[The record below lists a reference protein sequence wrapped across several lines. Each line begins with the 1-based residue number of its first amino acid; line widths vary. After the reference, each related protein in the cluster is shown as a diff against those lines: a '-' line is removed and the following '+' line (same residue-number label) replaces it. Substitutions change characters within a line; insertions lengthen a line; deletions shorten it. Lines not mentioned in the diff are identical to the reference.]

1 LNKRLILLLPLVLVV
16 SLFPSQMILN
26 AHASGYTGTGLV
38 CITSPA
44 TATNCSN
51 SAPTI
56 GPVTV
61 GSTFTVGVFI
71 NNSQPMGGF
80 DIYVAVNASYL
91 NPTNATLGPL
101 ITSPS
106 LTNIC
111 VNGLAQTGTC
121 TTGTANG
128 PGVVEAS
135 TVESSGT
142 NECSNAPPCS
152 GLAFNVTYK
161 VVGPTAS
168 TPIFYP
174 ADGAGCSPSSVA
186 TPTDVCVLVADAL
199 GNTLP
204 ENVLGARVTQGVTV
218 NPTSTAV
225 SCISPVTVGK
235 PTTCTATV
243 TDTATTGATNPT
255 GQVTLSTSGS
265 GGFNP
270 STCTLSS
277 VGTNQAACL
286 TSYTPTSVGTG
297 THNIGASYP
306 GDTVH
311 TGSATNSF
319 SLTVSPASPTVG
331 TTVILETTGGLVTT
345 NVPVGSSVHETAVLM
360 GGYPTT
366 GVSGTVTYTLYANGN
381 CGTPGTVGSR
391 VTVAASNNAPD
402 SASFILSSP
411 GNYSFQAVYTGD
423 SSNAPG
429 TSSCQLVIVGATTTS
444 TVTCSPSPAVMGTS
458 TSCTVTVKD
467 TSPSP
472 RTPSGIVSFITN
484 STGTF
489 TNTNSCTLAAGT
501 TTGIASCTITY
512 TPVATGHHFITASYG
527 GDSTHATSVNTSNM
541 PVAVLTTSAP
551 PSTILGLSPAIF
563 YSVIGAIVV
572 VAALLAFLVLRR
584 RGKTLQKSAAVS
596 TTS

>member
-1 LNKRLILLLPLVLVV
+1 MLLLPLVLIV
-16 SLFPSQMILN
+16 SLFPSQMVSN
-26 AHASGYTGTGLV
+26 VHASGYTGTGLV

-101 ITSPS
+101 IASPS

-111 VNGLAQTGTC
+111 IDGSAQTGAC
-121 TTGTANG
+121 TTGTVNG

-152 GLAFNVTYK
+152 GLAFNITYM

-186 TPTDVCVLVADAL
+186 TPTDVCVLVPDAL

-204 ENVLGARVTQGVTV
+204 ENIQGARVAQGVTV
-218 NPTSTAV
+218 NPTSTAL
-225 SCISPVTVGK
+225 SCNSPDTVGMSTK
-235 PTTCTATV
+235 CTATV
-243 TDTATTGATNPT
+243 TDTATSGATNPT
-255 GQVTLSTSGS
+255 GQVTFSTSGS
-265 GGFNP
+265 GGFSP
-270 STCTLSS
+270 SACTLSS
-277 VGTNQAACL
+277 IGTNQAACF

-297 THNIGASYP
+297 NHNIGASYP

-311 TGSATNSF
+311 TGSTATSF
-319 SLTVSPASPTVG
+319 SLTISPASPIVSTM
-331 TTVILETTGGLVTT
+331 VILETTGSPVTT
-345 NVPVGSSVHETAVLM
+345 NVPVGSSVHETAVLI
-360 GGYPTT
+360 GGYPAT
-366 GVSGTVTYTLYANGN
+366 GVSGTVTYTLYSNGN
-381 CGTPGTVGSR
+381 CGSPGTIGAR
-391 VTVAASNNAPD
+391 VTVATSNNVPN
-402 SASFILSSP
+402 SPSFIISSP
-411 GNYSFQAVYTGD
+411 GNYSFQAVYSGD
-423 SSNAPG
+423 SSNAPE
-429 TSSCQLVIVGATTTS
+429 TSGCVLVIFGSTTTS
-444 TVTCSPSPAVMGTS
+444 AVICSPNPATMDAS
-458 TSCTVTVKD
+458 TSCTATVTD
-467 TSPSP
+467 TSASP
-472 RTPSGIVSFITN
+472 TTPSGTVSFGTN

-489 TNTNSCTLAAGT
+489 TSIMSCTLAAGT
-501 TTGIASCTITY
+501 TTGTASCTVTY
-512 TPVATGHHFITASYG
+512 TPTVTGHHLITSSYG
-527 GDSTHATSVNTSNM
+527 GDSTHATSANTLNM
-541 PVAVLTTSAP
+541 PVVIHTTTAP
-551 PSTILGLSPAIF
+551 ASTILGLSPAIF
-563 YSVIGAIVV
+563 YSIIGAIVV
-572 VAALLAFLVLRR
+572 VAAALLAFLALRR
-584 RGKTLQKSAAVS
+584 RSKALQQSAPVS
-596 TTS
+596 TAS